1 MAERQNNPTKTL
13 RTVLR
18 QCRTGVLILV
28 AFGFVINLL
37 YLVAPLYMLQV
48 FDRVLAS
55 QQVETL
61 LLLTLI
67 AAFALLIMGVL
78 EMVRS
83 RIQTRMG
90 NWLDRTLSGD
100 LIRAS
105 VNAALHG
112 AAANAQAVRDLGTVR
127 GFISGGLR
135 AVLDVPWSPLFV
147 AVLWLLHPWLGLVRR
162 SASAVVLLLLAFTN
176 ELVARKPAQ
185 ESHCARVANENL
197 VEQRMG
203 TRPSES

>member
-1 MAERQNNPTKTL
+1 M
-13 RTVLR
+13 
-18 QCRTGVLILV
+18 LILV

-55 QQVETL
+55 QQIETL

-90 NWLDRTLSGD
+90 NWLDRTRPGLVS
-100 LIRAS
+100 RAAQLRS
-105 VNAALHG
+105 QLEHLKPAATHCP
-112 AAANAQAVRDLGTVR
+112 
-127 GFISGGLR
+127 LR
-135 AVLDVPWSPLFV
+135 AFQN
-147 AVLWLLHPWLGLVRR
+147 G
-162 SASAVVLLLLAFTN
+162 
-176 ELVARKPAQ
+176 
-185 ESHCARVANENL
+185 
-197 VEQRMG
+197 MG
-203 TRPSES
+203 ALSSIFIA